1 MIDLLC
7 MWGDLMKRYI
17 RSSISPSELNIRI
30 EAYDSYSGWVSGA
43 VVCYYNNK
51 LVGSIDIQINNDQ
64 EEIYI
69 DMIKVE
75 PDYRRQGIATQM
87 FNYLKSEYPEY
98 YVDWGYTTTD
108 GTKLKDALTITTK
121 NKDYENKEKTIAIL
135 DDLLAKLESKLNNDE
150 WLDTTPQEEILKV
163 SDKWQLYYDKKRD
176 LEYDLSDMRE
186 YITVWK

>member
-1 MIDLLC
+1 
-7 MWGDLMKRYI
+7 
-17 RSSISPSELNIRI
+17 
-30 EAYDSYSGWVSGA
+30 
-43 VVCYYNNK
+43 
-51 LVGSIDIQINNDQ
+51 
-64 EEIYI
+64 
-69 DMIKVE
+69 
-75 PDYRRQGIATQM
+75 
-87 FNYLKSEYPEY
+87 LKSEYPEY

-108 GTKLKDALTITTK
+108 GTKLKEALTITTK

>member
-1 MIDLLC
+1 
-7 MWGDLMKRYI
+7 
-17 RSSISPSELNIRI
+17 
-30 EAYDSYSGWVSGA
+30 VSGA

-51 LVGSIDIQINNDQ
+51 LVGSIDIQINNGQ

-108 GTKLKDALTITTK
+108 GTKLKEALTITTK